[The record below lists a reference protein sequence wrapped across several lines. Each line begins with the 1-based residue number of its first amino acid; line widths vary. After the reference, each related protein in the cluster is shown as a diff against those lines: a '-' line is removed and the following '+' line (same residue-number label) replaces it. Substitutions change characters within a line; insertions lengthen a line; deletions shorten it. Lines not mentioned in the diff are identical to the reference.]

1 MSMSASAVLD
11 REFFELRAKILELGA
26 SLDRMGRGDGS
37 VAGDPRMALL
47 HKGIE
52 ILKSEETDRA
62 ERIQLLFSL
71 EYNDQWRQDFQ
82 IASGPKTS

>member
-1 MSMSASAVLD
+1 MSMSAAAVLD

-37 VAGDPRMALL
+37 VVDDPRMDLL
-47 HKGIE
+47 NKGIE
-52 ILKSEETDRA
+52 ILKSGGTDRA

-71 EYNDQWRQDFQ
+71 EYNDQWQQDFQ
-82 IASGPKTS
+82 IANGPNSS